1 MPENQRDR
9 LTANAKPT
17 VLTNTK
23 ASSAATSPATIVSTR
38 KPSLSKLLIMASA
51 VPLSSMTSMAM
62 AVEQSTTQAGSQ
74 SESINA
80 VTDNQQIS
88 APHIT
93 LDTTVINARPPA
105 EFKANNLQNQKYTQP
120 LVDVPQTVTVLDDRL
135 IEEQKAGSLIDALR
149 NTPGITMQMG
159 ENANSTEGDAI
170 SMRGFSGNSLFLV
183 DGVRQVGAVNRDTF
197 NVESIEVTKGLAGA
211 EIGRGATGGAINII
225 SKKPKS
231 YEDYQTE
238 FSIDSEG
245 KARAVADLNRP
256 FNDDLK
262 GRLNLMYEKGDAV
275 KRDEVDVKQFGIAP
289 SITWDNGGATRVTAS
304 AEMLRSRNTPETG
317 IPTIGMDGYFYGR
330 TDYTVDDFDF
340 SEFDYSRVDASTP
353 EEVVAEL
360 NSANAARNAAPK
372 VNDKNYYGMRSD
384 YEDIDSDVFSVFV
397 EHDLDD
403 DIQLTNT
410 TRYSKTTMDRRSSAP
425 YIPFNIPLNIRRG
438 TNKLEVYDKLIDL
451 NVDKN
456 DPSTWRVSAIR
467 QGVDRENT
475 TLANMTNINILD
487 FQTGALSHDISTGI
501 EFIKENQK
509 NNGLTYPSL
518 DSNFPS
524 LYHPDP
530 GSPQV
535 ATIANGTHTKG
546 ETKTMAAYLFD
557 TIALNEQWD
566 VMLGGRLD
574 KYKTDFTTRNANG
587 EKSTLKDEGTLHS
600 YKSALVFKPTKQS
613 SIYASYG
620 RTETPPGSENFTFG
634 TTGRNAANPNANPIF
649 DPQKTK
655 SWEIGSKWNVLD
667 ERLLLGLAY
676 YHTTHEDEL
685 AELDE
690 NRNYVQFGKRQIKGI
705 EFTAQGEITPD
716 WRVNLGIQ
724 TMDTEIKKGSVSGPN
739 SVGASSRWSP
749 ELTGTLWTSYDY
761 NDKLTLGGG
770 VRYVDEQKREANP
783 DADLAQT
790 SMPVIPD
797 YWAFD
802 VFASYRFNDA
812 FSADLNINNVFDKDY
827 LESVNILGYRA
838 IKGEPLNAML
848 TLKYQF

>member
-1 MPENQRDR
+1 MHDNQCDR
-9 LTANAKPT
+9 LIINTKTKTANNAVLCAAKKP
-17 VLTNTK
+17 
-23 ASSAATSPATIVSTR
+23 SAVVSTR
-38 KPSLSKLLIMASA
+38 KNSLSKLLLMASA
-51 VPLSSMTSMAM
+51 VPLSSMAL
-62 AVEQSTTQAGSQ
+62 AAEQSSTQADSQ
-74 SESINA
+74 TELMSAVSPNNPNSE
-80 VTDNQQIS
+80 
-88 APHIT
+88 PHIT
-93 LDTTVINARPPA
+93 LDAITVKASRPA
-105 EFKANNLQNQKYTQP
+105 EFKTDKLQNQKYTRP
-120 LVDVPQTVTVLDDRL
+120 LVEVPQTVTVLGDRL

-225 SKKPKS
+225 TKKPKS
-231 YEDYQTE
+231 YEDYKTE
-238 FSIDSEG
+238 VSIDTEG
-245 KARAVADLNRP
+245 KTRAVADLNRP
-256 FNDDLK
+256 LNDDFN
-262 GRLNLMYEKGDAV
+262 GRLNLMFEKGDAV
-275 KRDEVDVKQFGIAP
+275 KRDEVDVKQYGIAP
-289 SITWDNGGATRVTAS
+289 SITWNNGGATRVTAS

-317 IPTIGMDGYFYGR
+317 IPSIGMDGYFYGR

-340 SEFDYSRVDASTP
+340 SEFDYSRVNASTP

-360 NSANAARNAAPK
+360 NAANAARNAAPK
-372 VNDKNYYGMRSD
+372 VNDKNYYGMSSD
-384 YEDIDSDVFSVFV
+384 FEDIDSDVYSVFV
-397 EHDLDD
+397 EHDFDD
-403 DIQLTNT
+403 DIHLTNT

-425 YIPFNIPLNIRRG
+425 YIPFNTPINIRRG
-438 TNKLEVYDKLIDL
+438 TNKLEVYDKLVDL

-456 DPSTWRVSAIR
+456 DPSTWRISAIR

-487 FQTGALSHDISTGI
+487 FKTGALSHDISTGV
-501 EFIKENQK
+501 EFIKEEQK
-509 NNGLTYPSL
+509 NNGLTYSSL
-518 DSNFPS
+518 ANNFPS
-524 LYHPDP
+524 LYQPNP
-530 GSPQV
+530 SEPQEPTV
-535 ATIANGTHTKG
+535 SNGVKTNG
-546 ETKTMAAYLFD
+546 ETKTVAAYLFD

-566 VMLGGRLD
+566 VMLGGRVD
-574 KYKTDFTTRNANG
+574 KYKTDFVTRRPDGNSS
-587 EKSTLKDEGTLHS
+587 KLKDDGTLYS

-634 TTGRNAANPNANPIF
+634 TTGRDAANPNANPIF

-655 SWEIGSKWNVLD
+655 SWEIGSKWNVLN

-690 NRNYVQFGKRQIKGI
+690 NRNYVQFGERQIKGL
-705 EFTAQGEITPD
+705 EFSAQGEITPD

-724 TMDTEIKKGSVSGPN
+724 TMDTDIKKGSVSGPGA
-739 SVGASSRWSP
+739 VGASSRWSP

-770 VRYVDEQKREANP
+770 VRYVDEQKREADPNV
-783 DADLAQT
+783 DLSQV

-802 VFASYRFNDA
+802 LFASYRFNDA

-827 LESVNILGYRA
+827 LESVNIMGFRA
-838 IKGEPLNAML
+838 NKGEPLNAML